1 MSAETSAP
9 TAAPSG
15 VALEERLPRRDFII
29 LPLISLATIAGLFV
43 ATEIGTR
50 LLWPESG
57 LSDCFVTDS
66 VEGLREKPNCEERL
80 KNAEGPWVTYHYN
93 ECGNRTYA
101 SCGPKPPGAIRI
113 ALIGSSTSL
122 GLEIPFE
129 QTFAERAARELSRLM
144 AARSTCRTWES
155 PLSHFSI

>member
-1 MSAETSAP
+1 MSAETFTP

-29 LPLISLATIAGLFV
+29 LPLISLTTIAVLFV
-43 ATEIGTR
+43 ATEIGAR

-57 LSDCFVTDS
+57 SSTCLVTDS

-93 ECGNRTYA
+93 ECGYRTSA
-101 SCGPKPPGAIRI
+101 SCVPSRP
-113 ALIGSSTSL
+113 ALS
-122 GLEIPFE
+122 GL
-129 QTFAERAARELSRLM
+129 R
-144 AARSTCRTWES
+144 
-155 PLSHFSI
+155 